1 MFMKQIPSLK
11 ELKFSRSLL
20 EDVINKIVLV
30 TTAHAKRYV
39 ALSTDG
45 KLSIQLSVGKFKDL
59 ENLTHYE
66 PFKDSKINHN
76 VLSNALTWSL
86 SISNELNGEIFVALS
101 RPGNLDNFKRPRKP
115 HPFIGV
121 QAGSFVLKGKSPEV
135 NKTEALDALEKGISN
150 PATWIFSILNKVH
163 NIDFKLNILECYD
176 LEGSNNGELVKSF
189 KVDSN
194 KQYFKESSR
203 CSYESVKNSVSWL
216 IL

>member
-1 MFMKQIPSLK
+1 M
-11 ELKFSRSLL
+11 
-20 EDVINKIVLV
+20 

-45 KLSIQLSVGKFKDL
+45 KLSIQ
-59 ENLTHYE
+59 
-66 PFKDSKINHN
+66 
-76 VLSNALTWSL
+76 
-86 SISNELNGEIFVALS
+86 IFVALS
-101 RPGNLDNFKRPRKP
+101 RP
-115 HPFIGV
+115 
-121 QAGSFVLKGKSPEV
+121 GKSPEV

-163 NIDFKLNILECYD
+163 NIGITKTTIPLNYHQYTNFKLNILECYD

-203 CSYESVKNSVSWL
+203 CSYKNSVTIISL
-216 IL
+216 YG

>member
-1 MFMKQIPSLK
+1 M
-11 ELKFSRSLL
+11 
-20 EDVINKIVLV
+20 

-76 VLSNALTWSL
+76 VLSNTLTWSL

-101 RPGNLDNFKRPRKP
+101 RP
-115 HPFIGV
+115 
-121 QAGSFVLKGKSPEV
+121 GKSPEV

-163 NIDFKLNILECYD
+163 NIGITKTTIPLNYHQYTNFKLNILECYD

-194 KQYFKESSR
+194 KQYVKESSR
-203 CSYESVKNSVSWL
+203 CSYESVKNIIELFIEAIDFTELNLDKSN
-216 IL
+216 